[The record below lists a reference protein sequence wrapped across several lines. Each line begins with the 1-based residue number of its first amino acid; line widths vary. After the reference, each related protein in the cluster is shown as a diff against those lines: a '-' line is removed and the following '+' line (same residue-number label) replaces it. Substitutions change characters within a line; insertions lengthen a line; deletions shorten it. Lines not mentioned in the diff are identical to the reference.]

1 MKAVVYER
9 YGSPDVLRYADVQPP
24 RAGAGEVLVRVRTA
38 SVNRGDIF
46 ALYGVPRLIRV
57 AFGLRRPRRTIL
69 GRAVAGTVEAVGP
82 GVTRLRVGDE
92 VLGEVAQRGFAEYV
106 AAGEREFARI
116 PVGVSFE
123 QAATLPVAGTT
134 AVQAI
139 RAADVQAGQSVLING
154 ASGGVGTFCVQ
165 LAKVARADV
174 TAACGPRNAEV
185 IRSLGAD
192 HVVDY
197 TREDVTRHASQFD
210 AIIDLVGDRPLRD
223 LRRALVPRGVFIASS
238 GYGGTVLGPIPRLL
252 AVAAAGP
259 VARQRLRPLAA
270 RNSVEDLTTLAT
282 LVAEGKVSPVIER
295 TYPMAETA
303 DAIRY
308 IESQRPAGKVVLT
321 AL

>member
-9 YGSPDVLRYADVQPP
+9 YGSPDVLRYAEVDRPTIADNQ
-24 RAGAGEVLVRVRTA
+24 VLVRMRAA

-82 GVTRLRVGDE
+82 ATKRLRVGDE

-106 AAGEREFARI
+106 AASENEFGRI
-116 PVGVSFE
+116 PVGVTFE

-134 AVQAI
+134 ARQAV
-139 RAADVQAGQSVLING
+139 RAADIHAGQSVLVNG
-154 ASGGVGTFCVQ
+154 ASGGVGTLTVQ
-165 LAKVARADV
+165 LAKLAGAEV
-174 TAACGPRNAEV
+174 TGACGPRNAEI

-192 HVVDY
+192 QVVDY
-197 TREDVTRHASQFD
+197 TREDVTRDPDRFD
-210 AIIDLVGDRPLRD
+210 VIIDLVGDHPLRD
-223 LRRALVPRGVFIASS
+223 LRRALKPRGVYIASS
-238 GYGGTVLGPIPRLL
+238 GYGGPVLGPIPRLL
-252 AVAAAGP
+252 AVAATGP

-270 RNSVEDLTTLAT
+270 RNSVEDLTTLAG
-282 LVAEGKVSPVIER
+282 LVAEGKLHPVIER
-295 TYPMAETA
+295 TFPLADTA

-308 IESQRPAGKVVLT
+308 IETQRPAGKIVLT
-321 AL
+321 P